1 MEKQLW
7 QTLNADQRAIVERT
21 CALRAELAALARD
34 PARPPRLLPVTKT
47 QPVERIRPLLCA
59 GITEIGENRVQE
71 ILEKYPALGSDFSIH
86 LIGRLQTNKIKYI
99 IGRACFVQS
108 LDRPELA
115 QALDRRAQSAGICMP
130 VLLEV
135 NIGGEAQKAG
145 VSPEEVEAFAR
156 TCARLPG
163 LSVRGLM
170 AVMPAMDHPE
180 ALRPLFQAMRGLYE
194 RLRDAA
200 IEGVRMEE
208 LSMGM
213 SGDWRIAAQEGATVV
228 RVGSAI
234 FGPRSA
240 APGA

>member
-1 MEKQLW
+1 M
-7 QTLNADQRAIVERT
+7 
-21 CALRAELAALARD
+21 
-34 PARPPRLLPVTKT
+34 
-47 QPVERIRPLLCA
+47 
-59 GITEIGENRVQE
+59 
-71 ILEKYPALGSDFSIH
+71 
-86 LIGRLQTNKIKYI
+86 
-99 IGRACFVQS
+99 
-108 LDRPELA
+108 
-115 QALDRRAQSAGICMP
+115 
-130 VLLEV
+130 
-135 NIGGEAQKAG
+135 
-145 VSPEEVEAFAR
+145 SPEEVEAFAR